1 MTKEKSRI
9 PNLGHR
15 ANRENKREIETTDR
29 ASRQGGRLDYQ
40 QRHHQQRKEVNRI
53 V

>member
-15 ANRENKREIETTDR
+15 ANRENKREIETITVRVAKVDGSTTNKGIINSAR
-29 ASRQGGRLDYQ
+29 R
-40 QRHHQQRKEVNRI
+40 
-53 V
+53 